1 MSQNIISFLSW
12 TSRKRRKQYQ
22 TNPEEIEEAGKQFNQ
37 TLDKTLSRVQADLTI
52 NKVHL
57 SGSLVKK
64 AERSFIFFKN
74 HIKWSSL
81 QRAPK
86 KFLPFVPS
94 YTVHLTVIL
103 IALLVVCNN
112 VEGRK
117 DQNQGEEREGTSIL
131 FSGILKSDEERLVES
146 RNNPEALPRGI
157 GGFTSEMSATVLAA
171 ADNNEERGG
180 STSDP
185 VALPTVQGNAL
196 IPLPLL
202 EREVKAGP
210 VEEARTEVVQHT
222 VTPGES
228 ASSIALQYGLS
239 VATILSANNLSE
251 TSYIRPGD
259 ILKIPPVSGVLYT
272 VKDGDTL
279 SEVAK
284 VYQGDIQ
291 KIIEYNN
298 LGSEANIQ
306 IGQSLMIPGGKI
318 PLPSKYAPSGAPS
331 QESSRAL
338 VYEPSEAEESPSIPA
353 KGKGGWIW
361 PTSSHKINQY
371 YSYRHHAIDIDGDIG
386 SPIYAAAG
394 GSIIFSGW
402 RGGYGKNVVISH
414 PNGSETVY
422 AHLSSYKRTVG
433 NVEAGEL
440 IGYIGSTGWSTG
452 PHLHFEIRTSQG
464 AVNPLNKLR

>member
-1 MSQNIISFLSW
+1 MSQNIISFLNW
-12 TSRKRRKQYQ
+12 TARERRKRYQ
-22 TNPEEIEEAGKQFNQ
+22 TNPEEIEETGKQFNQ
-37 TLDKTLSRVQADLTI
+37 KLDKTLSRAQADLTI

-81 QRAPK
+81 QRSPK
-86 KFLPFVPS
+86 NFSPFAPS
-94 YTVHLTVIL
+94 YTVHLMVIL
-103 IALLVVCNN
+103 IALLVVWNN
-112 VEGRK
+112 IEGRK
-117 DQNQGEEREGTSIL
+117 DQNQGEERQGTSIL

-146 RNNPEALPRGI
+146 RNDPEALPHGI

-180 STSDP
+180 FTSDP
-185 VALPTVQGNAL
+185 MALPTVQGNAL

-202 EREVKAGP
+202 EQEVKAGP

-228 ASSIALQYGLS
+228 VSSIALQYGLS
-239 VATILSANNLSE
+239 VVTILSANNLSE

-272 VKDGDTL
+272 VKAGDTL
-279 SEVAK
+279 SEIAK
-284 VYQGDIQ
+284 VYEGDIQ

-318 PLPSKYAPSGAPS
+318 PLPPKYAPSE
-331 QESSRAL
+331 ESSRAL
-338 VYEPSEAEESPSIPA
+338 VYEPQNEEEESPSIPA

-371 YSYRHHAIDIDGDIG
+371 YSYRHHGVDIDGDTG

-402 RGGYGKNVVISH
+402 RGGYGKSIVISH
-414 PNGSETVY
+414 PSGSETVY

-433 NVEAGEL
+433 KVQAGEL
-440 IGYIGSTGWSTG
+440 IGYVGSTGWSTG
-452 PHLHFEIRTSQG
+452 PHLHFEIRTSKG
-464 AVNPLNKLR
+464 AVNPLNVMR